1 MCKILTK
8 WSNLIQLIS
17 YHFFLF
23 LNMYRPGAINYPT
36 PRKCVY
42 FSSKKIISFPQYLW
56 LHFWWYHNSMAS
68 MCTRKGHSNYL
79 YSSSLRLLPP
89 HSAYYLHPLPILFR
103 FQCLSKPL
111 GSFKPTPTPL
121 PQKTHERYPQM
132 LKSYGFFGLQLF
144 QPVKYLIVK

>member
-79 YSSSLRLLPP
+79 YSSSLRLLP
-89 HSAYYLHPLPILFR
+89 
-103 FQCLSKPL
+103 L
-111 GSFKPTPTPL
+111 GSFKPTPTPF

-132 LKSYGFFGLQLF
+132 LKSYGLLPPHSAYYVIRFLALINVSSWEGL
-144 QPVKYLIVK
+144 VY